1 MVPPSNALICHI
13 AGGKHFMQ
21 RILLLATT
29 LLLSGCAGSGYYSYL
44 GNTFTLPFG
53 ANPNKAPGIGENYRA
68 VVARHPVTT
77 DQPPI
82 LYEAGDVWPEPPKPP
97 PTLKDLQAQQ
107 AAEMKNGA
115 SGYAPLQ
122 PLPNLPGFEVP
133 EQQPRPYVPGSA
145 LIGRNNHPIGGPG
158 STGSVQTTEPGANGT
173 IVVPNGNGTSTVI
186 SPTGAV
192 TTIPTPGK

>member
-1 MVPPSNALICHI
+1 MR
-13 AGGKHFMQ
+13 

-29 LLLSGCAGSGYYSYL
+29 LLLPGCAGSGFYAYL

-53 ANPNKAPGIGENYRA
+53 ANPNKAPGTGENYA
-68 VVARHPVTT
+68 KTVAHEAPEP
-77 DQPPI
+77 PPI
-82 LYEAGDVWPEPPKPP
+82 LYQAGDVWPAPPKPP

-107 AAEMKNGA
+107 TQEIKSGGA
-115 SGYAPLQ
+115 NYAPLQ
-122 PLPNLPGFEVP
+122 PLPNLPGYEVP
-133 EQQPRPYVPGSA
+133 TQQPSPYIPGQGLPAKGVPHGV
-145 LIGRNNHPIGGPG
+145 GGPIATRG
-158 STGSVQTTEPGANGT
+158 GEDLKTLGPGGNGN